1 MIEVKIGVIHESNL
15 PTPSSRLLIEAIR
28 KLGHESYYMPFSY
41 ISVRIDKRHLVLKI
55 GSKPFDIDAG
65 LLRSIGFAPSFEQFM
80 GRLALFMGIEEEGIY
95 LMNSI
100 RGLLNARNKFMTL
113 LKLFKA
119 GIPVPK
125 ALLTENLVEA
135 YRLTKQWDRVVVKPL
150 IGSRGYGQV
159 LVDNADLGYRIFR
172 TCLQFKQFIFLEEY
186 LNKPSRDIRLFVI
199 GERVSA
205 AMYRYAPPDAWK
217 TNIAQGGK
225 AEPMKPSPEL
235 EELAVKTAEI
245 LELDYAG
252 VDVLEGSDGYYVL
265 EANGSPGFEG
275 LMRVTGIN
283 IPCEIVSYLVEKAK
297 R

>member
-1 MIEVKIGVIHESNL
+1 MLMKIGVIHESNL
-15 PTPSSRLLIEAIR
+15 PTPSSRLLIEAIK

-41 ISVRIDKRHLVLKI
+41 ISVRIDRKGLVLKI
-55 GSKPFDIDAG
+55 GSKSFDIDAG

-100 RGLLNARNKFMTL
+100 RGLLNARNKFITL
-113 LKLFKA
+113 LKLYRT
-119 GIPVPK
+119 GIPVPRS
-125 ALLTENLVEA
+125 LLTENLAEA
-135 YRLTKQWDRVVVKPL
+135 YRLTTQWNKVVVKPL
-150 IGSRGYGQV
+150 VGSRGYGQV

-186 LNKPSRDIRLFVI
+186 MDKPSRDIRLFVV
-199 GERVSA
+199 GERVVA
-205 AMYRYAPPDAWK
+205 AMYRYSPPDSWK
-217 TNIAQGGK
+217 TNIAQGGR
-225 AEPMKPSPEL
+225 AEPMKPPPEL
-235 EELAVKTAEI
+235 EELAVKAVKI

-252 VDVLEGSDGYYVL
+252 VDVLESNGGYYVL

-275 LMRVTGIN
+275 LMKVTGIN
-283 IPCEIVSYLVEKAK
+283 IPHEIVSYLVEKVK